1 MNVLTRL
8 GCNRH
13 VKRFLQSSRKKVL
26 ALVQELVKLNLPN
39 LRLCITSRPEVDI
52 RNVLDPLTSTS
63 SRVSLHD
70 EDGQKKDIADY
81 IKFVIYSD
89 KWIMKWP
96 ENDKELVVDTLS
108 NGANGMYEAALR
120 S

>member
-1 MNVLTRL
+1 
-8 GCNRH
+8 
-13 VKRFLQSSRKKVL
+13 
-26 ALVQELVKLNLPN
+26 
-39 LRLCITSRPEVDI
+39 
-52 RNVLDPLTSTS
+52 LTSTS

-108 NGANGMYEAALR
+108 NGANGMYEAVLR
-120 S
+120 P